1 VLGAWVEQKMV
12 LAGKRF
18 GEVDDQMKVWPSQS
32 EH

>member
-18 GEVDDQMKVWPSQS
+18 EVDDQMKVWPSQS